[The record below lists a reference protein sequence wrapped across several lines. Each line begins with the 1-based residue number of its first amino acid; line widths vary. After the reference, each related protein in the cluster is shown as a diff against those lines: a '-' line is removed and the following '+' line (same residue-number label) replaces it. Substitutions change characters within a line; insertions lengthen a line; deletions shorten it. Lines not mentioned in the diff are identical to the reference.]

1 MKKISLILIL
11 LCTVS
16 CAELQTI
23 ADQTMEQSKP
33 ISNLEISNG
42 LKQALEKG
50 VEREVSQLTQKN
62 GFYENDAVK
71 VLLPEELTQV
81 EEGLRKIGLG
91 SLADEGIKLMNRAA
105 EDAVKKATPIFIDA
119 IKNMSI
125 NDARNILL
133 GNDRAATDFLKQ
145 STANQLYQEFYPVV
159 NQSFKDVGAD
169 QLWTS
174 AIDKYNR
181 IPFKENV
188 NPDLSEYVTQQALDG
203 VFKMIAKEEMQIR
216 NQLSSR
222 STDLLRRVFKLQ
234 D

>member
-145 STANQLYQEFYPVV
+145 NTSNQLYQEFYPVV

-203 VFKMIAKEEMQIR
+203 VFKMIAKEEVQIR
-216 NQLSSR
+216 NQLNSR
-222 STDLLRRVFKLQ
+222 TTDLLRRVFKLQ

>member
-23 ADQTMEQSKP
+23 ADQTMKQSKP

-50 VEREVSQLTQKN
+50 VEREVNQLTQKN

-133 GNDRAATDFLKQ
+133 GNDSAATDFLKQ

-203 VFKMIAKEEMQIR
+203 VFKMIAKEEVQIR

>member
-23 ADQTMEQSKP
+23 ADQTMKQSKP

-50 VEREVSQLTQKN
+50 VEREVNQLTQKN

-133 GNDRAATDFLKQ
+133 GNDSAATDFLKQ

-203 VFKMIAKEEMQIR
+203 VFKMIAKEEVQIR
-216 NQLSSR
+216 NQLNSR
-222 STDLLRRVFKLQ
+222 TTDLLRRVFKLQ

>member
-1 MKKISLILIL
+1 MK
-11 LCTVS
+11 
-16 CAELQTI
+16 
-23 ADQTMEQSKP
+23 QSKP

-50 VEREVSQLTQKN
+50 VEREVNQLTQKN

-133 GNDRAATDFLKQ
+133 GNDSAATDFLKQ

-203 VFKMIAKEEMQIR
+203 VFKMIAKEEVQIR
-216 NQLSSR
+216 NQLNSR
-222 STDLLRRVFKLQ
+222 TTDLLRRVFKLQ

>member
-23 ADQTMEQSKP
+23 ADQTMKQSKP

-50 VEREVSQLTQKN
+50 VEREVNQLTQKN

-133 GNDRAATDFLKQ
+133 GNDSAATDFLKQ
-145 STANQLYQEFYPVV
+145 NTSNQLYQEFYPVV

-203 VFKMIAKEEMQIR
+203 VFKMIAKEEVQIR
-216 NQLSSR
+216 NQLNSR
-222 STDLLRRVFKLQ
+222 TTDLLRRVFKLQ

>member
-181 IPFKENV
+181 IPFKGNV

-203 VFKMIAKEEMQIR
+203 VFKMIAKEEVQIR